1 VRRLLL
7 ALAVGFVA
15 VQAVLAASGENG
27 LVITS
32 WILGLV
38 ALGGSAG
45 AAATRSAARRAEE
58 RRAQAEAQNATPA
71 FIVVHH
77 PALLGY
83 VRSKDRNFSLGSY
96 PLVLVESDALSIVG
110 PEVRRLPLLEWRDVE
125 SVRIIA
131 LSERFFIRRAV
142 EIRGKNG
149 VIMLAP
155 YGRRGFVGFRAPSED
170 KFTEFLD
177 SLNVAVVRRAG
188 RQS

>member
-1 VRRLLL
+1 MRLLL
-7 ALAVGFVA
+7 LVLAVGFVA
-15 VQAVLAASGENG
+15 LQAALGASRENG

-38 ALGGSAG
+38 ALGGAAG
-45 AAATRSAARRAEE
+45 AAATRSAARRAED
-58 RRAQAEAQNATPA
+58 RRAQAEAQNATSA

-77 PALLGY
+77 PALLGC

-96 PLVLVESDALSIVG
+96 PLALVESDTLSIVG

-125 SVRIIA
+125 AVGIIA

-142 EIRGKNG
+142 EIRVKSG
-149 VIMLAP
+149 VIVLAP

-170 KFTEFLD
+170 KFAEFLG
-177 SLNVAVVRRAG
+177 SLNVASARRAG
-188 RQS
+188 